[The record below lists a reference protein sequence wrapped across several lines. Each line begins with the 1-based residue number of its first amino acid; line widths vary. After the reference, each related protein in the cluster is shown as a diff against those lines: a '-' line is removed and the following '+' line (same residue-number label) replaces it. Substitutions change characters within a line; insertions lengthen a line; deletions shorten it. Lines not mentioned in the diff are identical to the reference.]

1 MNRKV
6 VRSQVDR
13 ILSTGAGDTR
23 SVIIQLAPTE
33 DLTTLGRAA
42 GRAISGRA
50 LALSARDCL
59 PTRRQVPDD
68 TTATPPSA
76 PADPSASVGSFSTQT
91 PNDGDAATFDTDL
104 RERAL
109 SRISRTLEQIG
120 AKPGHEDVVGPLWAA
135 DAASLELPVATLQR
149 LPEDGGEISGIY
161 PNQRVRLPPMVRAEV
176 LPPQVLENRAS
187 SWGLERTG
195 ALAAWGAYGARGA
208 GVTVGVLDT
217 GVDPSHPDLAG
228 KISAFAEFDS
238 TGKLTGTEP
247 HDPVGHG
254 THVCGTIAGGNA
266 SGQWIGVAPDA
277 RLAVAKVLDDK
288 GGHDAQILAGITW
301 AIEQKVDVI
310 NLSVSGLVLEPEAPP
325 TYTVALLMALRHGI
339 PVVVSIGNEGSET
352 TGLPGN
358 DLYAMSVGAIDH
370 LDQPAGFS
378 GGRTQIIERADF
390 IDPQLLPMPYF
401 KPEVCAPGVAI
412 VSSVP
417 GGTWAPLNGTSM
429 ASPHVAGVIALMLS
443 ATTVQTAVS
452 PPQRGFLIMDLIA
465 GSVDELGE
473 SGQDHRY
480 GFGEVN
486 ALRTIGFARERGF

>member
-13 ILSTGAGDTR
+13 VLSAGTGDTR
-23 SVIIQLAPTE
+23 SVIIQLAPADE
-33 DLTTLGRAA
+33 LTRLGRTAA
-42 GRAISGRA
+42 RAISGRA
-50 LALSARDCL
+50 LALSARDGL
-59 PTRRQVPDD
+59 PAERQALDESAAAFGTD
-68 TTATPPSA
+68 PP
-76 PADPSASVGSFSTQT
+76 
-91 PNDGDAATFDTDL
+91 
-104 RERAL
+104 ERAL
-109 SRISRTLEQIG
+109 SRIRRTLELIG
-120 AKPGHEDVVGPLWAA
+120 VESGLEDLAEPLWAA
-135 DAASLELPVATLQR
+135 DAASLELPVETLRR
-149 LPEDGGEISGIY
+149 LPEDVGEISGIY
-161 PNQRVRLPPMVRAEV
+161 LNRRVRLPPMVRTAV
-176 LPPQVLENRAS
+176 LPPRVLENRAS

-208 GVTVGVLDT
+208 GVKVGVLDT
-217 GVDPSHPDLAG
+217 GVDAGHPDLAG

-238 TGKLTGTEP
+238 AGNLTGTEP

-277 RLAVAKVLDDK
+277 RLAVAKVLDEK

-310 NLSVSGLVLEPEAPP
+310 NLSVSGLVLKPEAPP
-325 TYTVALLMALRHGI
+325 TYTVALLKALRQGI

-358 DLYAMSVGAIDH
+358 DLYAMSVGAFDH

-378 GGRTQIIERADF
+378 GGRTQIIERSDF

-417 GGTWAPLNGTSM
+417 GGSWAPLNGTSM
-429 ASPHVAGVIALMLS
+429 ASPHVAGVIALVLS
-443 ATTVQTAVS
+443 ATNIRTAVS
-452 PPQRGFLIMDLIA
+452 PPQRGFLIMDLIS

-480 GFGEVN
+480 GFGGVN